1 MSRSRR
7 LVVRLVAQFV
17 AVCIGFSGLASPA
30 QAAGLISTEQ
40 VAESVGLRS
49 AADERAHLLA
59 VLERDDVAAL
69 LAERGVSI
77 EQARSRV
84 QALTDAEAVRLAAE
98 IDKAPA
104 GASELVGTLIL
115 VFVILLFTD
124 ILGFTHIFP
133 FVTKAE

>member
-7 LVVRLVAQFV
+7 LIAFLVAV
-17 AVCIGFSGLASPA
+17 GLSFSGFVPSA

-40 VAESVGLRS
+40 VAASVGLHG

-98 IDKAPA
+98 IDQAPA
-104 GASELVGTLIL
+104 GASELVGTVIL

-124 ILGFTHIFP
+124 ILGFTRIFP